1 MGTTFGEVGTGEAD
15 VRAGGTGAVAGG
27 VDICEG
33 EMGAGVAAVRLTGDT
48 TGAGIGVAPFFINI
62 SMLCEY
68 AWAK

>member
-1 MGTTFGEVGTGEAD
+1 MGTTFGGVGTGEAD
-15 VRAGGTGAVAGG
+15 VRDGRTGAAAGG
-27 VDICEG
+27 VDVYEG
-33 EMGAGVAAVRLTGDT
+33 ETGAGVAAVRLTGGT